1 MSDQIE
7 VTVATRYAGNLTVN
21 LPLGEALRRHHGL
34 CWRLGF
40 SFQGD
45 NAPPR
50 CFDSAQGPGSSEQ
63 ARAPEGPGEEE
74 EGPSSQGSEGGPGGP
89 QEEERPGDRAHE
101 ETTEAG
107 AGKRG
112 WGEALS

>member
-1 MSDQIE
+1 ME
-7 VTVATRYAGNLTVN
+7 ARFAGRPSVFRFKVIT
-21 LPLGEALRRHHGL
+21 P
-34 CWRLGF
+34 
-40 SFQGD
+40 
-45 NAPPR
+45 PPR

-112 WGEALS
+112 GRCRNLTRWIR

>member
-1 MSDQIE
+1 M
-7 VTVATRYAGNLTVN
+7 
-21 LPLGEALRRHHGL
+21 
-34 CWRLGF
+34 
-40 SFQGD
+40 
-45 NAPPR
+45 PPR

-101 ETTEAG
+101 ETAEAG

-112 WGEALS
+112 RGGEALSSIDTVDIKIALTHPMKSIQEMFEKGEAPPKLPHEPISKAAI

>member
-1 MSDQIE
+1 MI
-7 VTVATRYAGNLTVN
+7 TRHLA
-21 LPLGEALRRHHGL
+21 ALI
-34 CWRLGF
+34 
-40 SFQGD
+40 
-45 NAPPR
+45 P
-50 CFDSAQGPGSSEQ
+50 QGPGSSEQ

-107 AGKRG
+107 AGTVKCG
-112 WGEALS
+112 AGGGGGVVI